1 MVATIFTLLIG
12 SFKMAESKEQYTTSD
27 AEKHIDASHDLRGD
41 VALGVF
47 EEIREG
53 AIGSVED
60 SKLLWKIDMR
70 LMPLL

>member
-1 MVATIFTLLIG
+1 MFFA
-12 SFKMAESKEQYTTSD
+12 MADSKEQYMTSD
-27 AEKHIDASHDLRGD
+27 AEKRVDPPRDLGGD

-53 AIGSVED
+53 AIASVD
-60 SKLLWKIDMR
+60 DRKLLRKIDMR